1 MSKEFHVFTHHDPD
15 YEQAFVFEVD
25 RHEEDDFVE
34 FKDLLMIT
42 TTKYGEL
49 KTRIKFEDIIQSI
62 VKTNGGNVEDSG
74 VSVIVDMFKDLLPKD
89 KQDEINQDLADREI
103 NNISAEQLINASE
116 YAIMLEKVNNET
128 DKGLS

>member
-1 MSKEFHVFTHHDPD
+1 MLFRS
-15 YEQAFVFEVD
+15 
-25 RHEEDDFVE
+25 
-34 FKDLLMIT
+34 
-42 TTKYGEL
+42 EL
-49 KTRIKFEDIIQSI
+49 KTRVKFEDIIQSI

-103 NNISAEQLINASE
+103 NNITADQLINASE

-128 DKGLS
+128 DKGLP

>member
-1 MSKEFHVFTHHDPD
+1 MSKEFHVFTHQDPD
-15 YEQAFVFEVD
+15 YEQAFVFEVN

-62 VKTNGGNVEDSG
+62 ITTEGGNIEDSS
-74 VSVIVDMFKDLLPKD
+74 VNVIVDMFKDLLPKD

-103 NNISAEQLINASE
+103 NNITADQLINASE

-128 DKGLS
+128 DKGLP

>member
-15 YEQAFVFEVD
+15 YEQAFVFEVN
-25 RHEEDDFVE
+25 RHEDDDFVE

-62 VKTNGGNVEDSG
+62 IKTEGGNVEDSG
-74 VSVIVDMFKDLLPKD
+74 VSVIVDMFKDLIPKD
-89 KQDEINQDLADREI
+89 KQDEINQDLMDKEI
-103 NNISAEQLINASE
+103 NNITAEELINASE

>member
-1 MSKEFHVFTHHDPD
+1 MSKEFHVFTHQDPD
-15 YEQAFVFEVD
+15 YEQALVFEVD
-25 RHEEDDFVE
+25 RNDEEDFVE

-49 KTRIKFEDIIQSI
+49 KTRVKFEDIIQSI

-103 NNISAEQLINASE
+103 NNITADQLINASE
-116 YAIMLEKVNNET
+116 YAIMLEKVNNDT
-128 DKGLS
+128 DKGLP

>member
-1 MSKEFHVFTHHDPD
+1 MSKEFHVFTHQDPD
-15 YEQAFVFEVD
+15 YEQALVFEVD
-25 RHEEDDFVE
+25 RNDEEDFVE

-49 KTRIKFEDIIQSI
+49 KTRVKFEDIIQSI

-103 NNISAEQLINASE
+103 NNITADQLINASE
-116 YAIMLEKVNNET
+116 YAIMLEKVNDET
-128 DKGLS
+128 DKGLP

>member
-1 MSKEFHVFTHHDPD
+1 MSKEFHVFTHQDPD
-15 YEQAFVFEVD
+15 YEQALVFEVD
-25 RHEEDDFVE
+25 RNDEEDFVE

-49 KTRIKFEDIIQSI
+49 KTRVKFEDIIQSI

-103 NNISAEQLINASE
+103 NNITADQLINASE

-128 DKGLS
+128 DKGLP

>member
-1 MSKEFHVFTHHDPD
+1 MSKEFHVFTHQDPD
-15 YEQAFVFEVD
+15 YEQAFVFEVN

-49 KTRIKFEDIIQSI
+49 KTRVKFEDIIQSI

-103 NNISAEQLINASE
+103 NNITADQLINASE

-128 DKGLS
+128 DKGLP

>member
-1 MSKEFHVFTHHDPD
+1 MSKEFHVFTHQDPD

-25 RHEEDDFVE
+25 RNDEEDFVE

-49 KTRIKFEDIIQSI
+49 KTRVKFEDIIQTI
-62 VKTNGGNVEDSG
+62 IKTNGGNVEDSG

-103 NNISAEQLINASE
+103 NNITADQLINASE
-116 YAIMLEKVNNET
+116 YAIMLEKVNNDT
-128 DKGLS
+128 DKGLP

>member
-1 MSKEFHVFTHHDPD
+1 MSKEFHVFTHQDPD
-15 YEQAFVFEVD
+15 YEQALVFEVD
-25 RHEEDDFVE
+25 RNDEEDFVE

-49 KTRIKFEDIIQSI
+49 KTRVKFEDIIQSI

-103 NNISAEQLINASE
+103 NNITADQLINASE
-116 YAIMLEKVNNET
+116 YAIMLEKVNDEQ